1 MARSLRKSNPTTK
14 IFADRL
20 SDLVEEKKRSGL
32 TQKEIAAGI
41 GCASGALSEWCS
53 DNKTPAIDALPKIAD
68 YFNVSASWLI
78 GCSDVRER
86 GTEIQT
92 IHHETGL
99 SAAVICKLKIDKTAE
114 DNSYIHTINKMVESE
129 SFSTMA
135 RLADAYCRLTAD
147 SSLHIDLDHLVP
159 GLDDVSIQT
168 AAFLK
173 ALLSEYFFKTI
184 ENK

>member
-1 MARSLRKSNPTTK
+1 MARSIRKSNPTTK

-20 SDLVEEKKRSGL
+20 SDLVEEKKKSGL

-86 GTEIQT
+86 GTTVQT

-99 SAAVICKLKIDKTAE
+99 SAAVICKLKTDKTVE
-114 DNSYIHTINKMVESE
+114 DNSYIHTLNKMVESE
-129 SFSTMA
+129 YFSTMA
-135 RLADAYCRLTAD
+135 RLADAYCQLSAD
-147 SSLHIDLDHLVP
+147 SSLRFDLGHMIP
-159 GLDDVSIQT
+159 GLDNVSIQT
-168 AAFLK
+168 SAFLK
-173 ALLSEYFFKTI
+173 VLLSEYFFKTI
-184 ENK
+184 EKK